1 MSFMQNVSVS
11 MKLARFHAALSLKTP
26 EPLHSSATGYNLLS
40 LRQDLIEEEALEV
53 RDALDDLM
61 SGAHPYEDKAVRA
74 HVLKELCD
82 LVYVAVGTAEAL
94 EMDFDTAFTR
104 VHNNNMLKLENTEL
118 REDGKLLKP
127 QDHPKVDLEDLV

>member
-26 EPLHSSATGYNLLS
+26 DVPYDEDAIFNVIS
-40 LRQDLIEEEALEV
+40 LREDLIREEHHEVMEALE
-53 RDALDDLM
+53 DLM
-61 SGAHPYEDKAVRA
+61 SSPIPEDDKVARS

-94 EMDFDTAFTR
+94 DLDFDTAFTR
-104 VHNNNMLKLENTEL
+104 VHNNNMLKLENTKL

-127 QDHPKVDLEDLV
+127 KDHPVVNLEDLV